1 MQLTGFLTTEDLN
14 TIIVEKGNVELEYT
28 TPTAGMNKEIKF
40 VHTERN
46 IINNDMPEFNS
57 TDRTFFKLSGAGSE
71 NYELDQDSLPRM
83 QGTILKRPINVSFYP
98 VSKVYDG
105 TTTLDKTELMY
116 KFTPT
121 SSSASGL
128 VYGTSKYRTTYNLD
142 SSYEITNGGK
152 GYKVGDILSLNFTE
166 MPVDGMPN
174 ENSLNAGVPSYA
186 QFEVKI
192 TAVDN
197 NGAVTKLQILGQD
210 PFISPVAYSYT
221 ESNDEFR
228 YVLKFN
234 HGSDVYYDFIG
245 PHRTDYSWQLI
256 EKYSILKSNSAVQG
270 RGLNFTLTINVTPY
284 TLSSTDTA
292 ISHFTPSDVDKVTI
306 SCNDVAYSSKAVTN
320 KLMPLVF
327 TKPVLQGGHSGDVSN
342 CYELKNI
349 SGWGIITPRVLTVSC
364 EFKNKVYDGTT
375 SITPINIRYDNVVPG
390 DSVYMSTV
398 DNAFYAPSKNCGT
411 HVICDPN
418 KFGIQLSG
426 VDRTNYIAQFNGNL
440 PSVTITKR
448 AVNVTVKFIRLIL
461 STGKFEIAYSIHNTI
476 SLDDIRVDLT
486 QGKIELSNGTTLST
500 IFLSETDY
508 DITELRYTRQTG
520 RNDKITLQ
528 ITTDNNT
535 VTEVMNGEK
544 VKITGINIIG
554 TDANN
559 YELQNSYCENVP
571 IYFIYA
577 H

>member
-28 TPTAGMNKEIKF
+28 TPTAGVNKEIKF
-40 VHTERN
+40 VHTERD

-57 TDRTFFKLSGAGSE
+57 TDRTFFKLSGAESE

-105 TTTLDKTELMY
+105 TTTLDKNELMY
-116 KFTPT
+116 AFTPT

-128 VYGTSKYRTTYNLD
+128 VYGTSKYRTIYNLD

-174 ENSLNAGVPSYA
+174 ENSLDAGFPSYA

-192 TAVDN
+192 TAVDGD
-197 NGAVTKLQILGQD
+197 GAVTRLQVLGQD
-210 PFISPVAYSYT
+210 SFISPVAYSYT
-221 ESNDEFR
+221 ESNEEFR
-228 YVLKFN
+228 YILKFN

-245 PHRTDYSWQLI
+245 PYRTDYSWQLI
-256 EKYSILKSNSAVQG
+256 EKYSILKSKSVIQG
-270 RGLNFTLTINVTPY
+270 RGLNFTLTVNVQPY
-284 TLSSTDTA
+284 TLDCTDTA
-292 ISHFTPSDVDKVTI
+292 ISHFTPSDIDKVTVN
-306 SCNDVAYSSKAVTN
+306 CNNVTYSTKNVTN
-320 KLMPLVF
+320 KLMPLIF
-327 TKPVLQGGHSGDVSN
+327 TRPKLQGGHSGDVSD
-342 CYELKNI
+342 CYELQNI

-364 EFKNKVYDGTT
+364 NFASKVYDGTT
-375 SITPINIRYDNVVPG
+375 NITPINIQYDNVVSG
-390 DSVYMSTV
+390 DSVYMNIA
-398 DNAFYAPSKNCGT
+398 DNAFYSTSKNVGT
-411 HVICDPN
+411 YVICDPN

-426 VDRTNYIAQFNGNL
+426 VDRTNYIAQFTSNL

-448 AVNVTVKFIRLIL
+448 HVNVDVKFIRLIL
-461 STGKFEIAYSIHNTI
+461 STGKFEIAYSINNII
-476 SLDDIRVDLT
+476 SLDDVRADIT
-486 QGKIELSNGTTLST
+486 QGKIELPNGTTLST
-500 IFLSETDY
+500 LFLSEEDY
-508 DITELRYTRQTG
+508 DVTKLQYTRQTG
-520 RNDKITLQ
+520 RNDRIRLQ
-528 ITTDNNT
+528 ITTDNDT
-535 VTEVMNGEK
+535 ITEVTNGEK

-554 TDANN
+554 TDTNN